1 MDTARTLYIAFPDS
15 CPYVYVALSGSGGG
29 GSKKGVAMP
38 KVDIAVLKRTVLEAV
53 PKAFSRPQQRYAL
66 EATALTAK
74 SLATLCTLRGNG
86 RSGACQG
93 AYSIFADAS
102 AETGPLHVLKPSIQ
116 SKISAADEYDED
128 SRTPESSG
136 ALNRTRKRKAL
147 GERDSNMQPG
157 TAKDGKE
164 FKKRNVEVARRFGT
178 TGLSDAKHRAPIDR
192 LHVRLQADVPSPE
205 DDAVSTRHDVDTN
218 ASAGQPTAHVTRK
231 SKKLSVLDI
240 FDPQKNSS
248 KFETQIPPGCLA
260 QCRSNTAPTN
270 PPLDAGVTLTFQGT
284 DVFAGIRTLAQ
295 LGFVD
300 LNKMPAW
307 MTGEEGVST
316 ATVRNGVVVDGRG
329 GGA

>member
-1 MDTARTLYIAFPDS
+1 
-15 CPYVYVALSGSGGG
+15 
-29 GSKKGVAMP
+29 
-38 KVDIAVLKRTVLEAV
+38 
-53 PKAFSRPQQRYAL
+53 
-66 EATALTAK
+66 
-74 SLATLCTLRGNG
+74 
-86 RSGACQG
+86 
-93 AYSIFADAS
+93 
-102 AETGPLHVLKPSIQ
+102 VLKPSIQ
-116 SKISAADEYDED
+116 SKISAADEHDED
-128 SRTPESSG
+128 SRMPESSG

-157 TAKDGKE
+157 TAKDEKE
-164 FKKRNVEVARRFGT
+164 SKKRNVEVARRFGT
-178 TGLSDAKHRAPIDR
+178 TGLSDTNHRASIDR

-218 ASAGQPTAHVTRK
+218 ASAGQPNAHVTRK
-231 SKKLSVLDI
+231 SKKGSVLDI

-248 KFETQIPPGCLA
+248 KSETQIPPSCLA
-260 QCRSNTAPTN
+260 QCRSNAAPTN

-295 LGFVD
+295 LGFMD